1 MTTTVHIPDKLMA
14 ALDHKVK
21 ELHISRNKY
30 ICVVLEKEL
39 ANIWPEEFARKGLLK
54 NKMLT
59 ESVDQMLKGMRLNR
73 INKKGITL

>member
-21 ELHISRNKY
+21 ELHVSRNKY

-39 ANIWPEEFARKGLLK
+39 ANIWPEEFTRKGFLK